1 MGLKA
6 KNGKVEKSDVVR
18 DPVPDPGYGWGER
31 QPVEFPEK
39 EDGDVLVR
47 EDGVDDLIMVMM
59 PRQTWDAFQDLAK
72 KYGGGAA
79 EAMSTAL
86 KLLEKACETAE
97 EENDDA

>member
-6 KNGKVEKSDVVR
+6 KNGKVDKSDVVR
-18 DPVPDPGYGWGER
+18 DPDPGYGWVER

-39 EDGDVLVR
+39 PDDPIVEGND
-47 EDGVDDLIMVMM
+47 VDDLIMVMM

-86 KLLEKACETAE
+86 KLLEKACEAAE